1 MSCLAFDYL
10 ITEERKTTQE
20 QTHKKNN
27 TQRSCKLAVVGDP
40 SALTRI
46 SQVRAGAYSFLWQLV
61 GMQPPSLQS
70 ASKNVTLSLALE
82 SGVLLAVHCHELL
95 SS

>member
-20 QTHKKNN
+20 QPDKKNN

-40 SALTRI
+40 SALTWI
-46 SQVRAGAYSFLWQLV
+46 SQARAGAYSFLWQLD
-61 GMQPPSLQS
+61 GDTNIIAIREQS
-70 ASKNVTLSLALE
+70 VTMSLALE
-82 SGVLLAVHCHELL
+82 SGVLLAMHCHELL
-95 SS
+95 SV